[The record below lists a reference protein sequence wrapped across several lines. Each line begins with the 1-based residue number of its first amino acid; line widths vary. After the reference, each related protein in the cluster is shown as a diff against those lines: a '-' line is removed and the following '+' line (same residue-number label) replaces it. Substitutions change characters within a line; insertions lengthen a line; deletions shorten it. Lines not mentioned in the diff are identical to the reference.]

1 MGQQELYR
9 EMIVA
14 IDRYMEEVHKHSDNI
29 RKMMAEYLDF
39 DSFGGD
45 FESIAR
51 NTDES
56 LRELSVLLE
65 KLADERAK
73 LINKI

>member
-9 EMIVA
+9 EMIAA
-14 IDRYMEEVHKHSDNI
+14 IDRYMEEVHKRAYNI
-29 RKMMAEYLDF
+29 RKMMAEYVDF

-45 FESIAR
+45 IESIAR

-56 LRELSVLLE
+56 LREIFVLLE

-73 LINKI
+73 LVKKA

>member
-29 RKMMAEYLDF
+29 RKMVMEYLDF

-56 LRELSVLLE
+56 LRELSILLE
-65 KLADERAK
+65 KLEEERAK
-73 LINKI
+73 LIKKV

>member
-1 MGQQELYR
+1 MGQQELYH
-9 EMIVA
+9 EMIMA
-14 IDRYMEEVHKHSDNI
+14 IGRYIEEVHKRSDNI
-29 RKMMAEYLDF
+29 RKMVMEYLDF

>member
-9 EMIVA
+9 EMIMA
-14 IDRYMEEVHKHSDNI
+14 IGRYIEEVHKHSDNI
-29 RKMMAEYLDF
+29 RKMVMEYLDF

-51 NTDES
+51 NTDER
-56 LRELSVLLE
+56 LREISVLLE
-65 KLADERAK
+65 KLEEERAK
-73 LINKI
+73 FINKV

>member
-9 EMIVA
+9 EMIAA
-14 IDRYMEEVHKHSDNI
+14 IDRYMEEVHKHSYNI
-29 RKMMAEYLDF
+29 RKMVMEYLDF

-45 FESIAR
+45 FESIAK
-51 NTDES
+51 NTDET
-56 LRELSVLLE
+56 LREIFSLLE
-65 KLADERAK
+65 KLADERTN